1 MKQKVSTVPKGKLS
15 TLGIGPYQRKDRNVK
30 SILTES
36 SNRKRKTFI
45 VSLSTFM
52 ELNKYPVRKQIAMEM
67 YSFLR

>member
-1 MKQKVSTVPKGKLS
+1 MKQKVSTVPKGILS
-15 TLGIGPYQRKDRNVK
+15 TFSIGPYPRKDRNVK

-36 SNRKRKTFI
+36 RNI
-45 VSLSTFM
+45 VSISTFM

>member
-15 TLGIGPYQRKDRNVK
+15 ILGIGPYPRKDRNVK

-36 SNRKRKTFI
+36 RNI
-45 VSLSTFM
+45 ASLSKFM
-52 ELNKYPVRKQIAMEM
+52 ELNKYPVRKQITMEM

>member
-15 TLGIGPYQRKDRNVK
+15 TLGIGPYPKKDTNVK
-30 SILTES
+30 SILIES
-36 SNRKRKTFI
+36 RNIFI

>member
-15 TLGIGPYQRKDRNVK
+15 TQGIGPYPKKDRNVK
-30 SILTES
+30 SILTERR
-36 SNRKRKTFI
+36 NI
-45 VSLSTFM
+45 SLSTFT

>member
-15 TLGIGPYQRKDRNVK
+15 TLGIGPYPRKDRNVK

-36 SNRKRKTFI
+36 RSIFI
-45 VSLSTFM
+45 CSLSIFI
-52 ELNKYPVRKQIAMEM
+52 ELNHYPVRKQIPMEM